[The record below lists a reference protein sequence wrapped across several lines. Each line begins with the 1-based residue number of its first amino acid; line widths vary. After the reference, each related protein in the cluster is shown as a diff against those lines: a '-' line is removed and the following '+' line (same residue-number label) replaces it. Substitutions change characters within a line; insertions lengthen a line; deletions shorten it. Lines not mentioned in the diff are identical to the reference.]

1 MKSQEDYIE
10 RTIVMMRQMLAQI
23 IKLRAAGEH
32 EQAMRVLLQAQ
43 EKLFSRSP
51 SAVTSLALDD
61 QLALL
66 VAGLSRDEAR
76 EKFVGYA
83 LLFRE
88 AGLSY
93 WHRDRQDLAAAA
105 FKSAL
110 YVLLRASLASPGRDE
125 ALVDLI
131 RSTLAATPLEQIDA
145 PIIEMLESTGSGLRQ

>member
-1 MKSQEDYIE
+1 MNSQEDYIE
-10 RTIVMMRQMLAQI
+10 RTIDMMRQMLARI
-23 IKLRAAGEH
+23 TKLRSAAEH

-43 EKLFSRSP
+43 EKLFGRSP
-51 SAVTSLALDD
+51 SEVTSLPLDD

-66 VAGLSRDEAR
+66 TAGLSREEAR
-76 EKFVGYA
+76 EKLVGYA

-93 WHRDRQDLAAAA
+93 WRRDRKDLAAGA

-110 YVLLRASLASPGRDE
+110 HVLLHASLTSSGPDE

-131 RSTLAATPLEQIDA
+131 RSTLAATPLEQIDS
-145 PIIEMLESTGSGLRQ
+145 PIIEMLEAIRRPHE